1 MKIYNKIV
9 YDINNN
15 IIEEDSYEYEGP
27 LTLAGPTAAVVGAL
41 GVIQYQQ
48 EGAIGKYNQQVANR
62 NAQIAENEA
71 AQINDQAE
79 FDIARFD
86 QQFRK
91 TVGSVEVALAKSGV
105 VIDSGS
111 GARVT
116 EANQLEAEMQN
127 KITRYNADVGVAKKM
142 EEAQFSR
149 IQGQVARNAA
159 RLAQI
164 QTISKAGSSLL
175 SMSSFGPTNTYNQN
189 SVNTGIQANKDD
201 F

>member
-1 MKIYNKIV
+1 M
-9 YDINNN
+9 
-15 IIEEDSYEYEGP
+15 GHP
-27 LTLAGPTAAVVGAL
+27 AAAAFTIGMGVVQAK
-41 GVIQYQQ
+41 QQ
-48 EGAIGKYNQQVANR
+48 GAIGKYNQKVANR
-62 NAQIAENEA
+62 NAEIAENEA
-71 AQINDQAE
+71 AQIDQQAE

-142 EEAQFSR
+142 EEANFSR

-175 SMSSFGPTNTYNQN
+175 SMSSFGSTQ
-189 SVNTGIQANKDD
+189 KDSGLVVAP
-201 F
+201 